1 MMRMGRWNALAWPA
15 LLLLMMSRA
24 VIADEALHF
33 SVSSEPEV
41 AYSYE
46 RQRCDWRTIP
56 DSPARA
62 YRRQD
67 GSIVLIAAH
76 FRNRV
81 LEGSSFADLRPDC
94 SIVSQGEESADPAAL
109 DDRFWVQS
117 LIPLDNGR
125 VLGLASQEFSGLRH
139 DGLCA
144 KGPGKP
150 ECWYLSLV

>member
-1 MMRMGRWNALAWPA
+1 M
-15 LLLLMMSRA
+15 MMSRA
-24 VIADEALHF
+24 VLAGEPLHF
-33 SVSSEPEV
+33 SVSPESETV
-41 AYSYE
+41 YSYE

-62 YRRQD
+62 YRRRD
-67 GSIVLIAAH
+67 GSIALIAAH

-81 LEGSSFADLRPDC
+81 LEGSSFDDLRTDC

-109 DDRFWVQS
+109 NDRFWVQS
-117 LIPLDNGR
+117 LIPLEGGR

-150 ECWYLSLV
+150 ECWYL